1 MRNLLDFLI
10 KYKHWLLFIFLEVIS
25 FVLLFRFNGYQ
36 GSVFF
41 TSANVVTGKVY
52 QMTNNLTG
60 YFHLKTINSDLVQ
73 HNAEL
78 SIQLEH
84 LKEAYKKLTADTTVI
99 EQMKQEALMD
109 CRLIKANV
117 INNSTI
123 HANNFITIDKGEAD
137 GVQKEMGVVSG
148 SGIVG
153 IVYQTSAHYAV
164 IIPVLNS
171 KSSISCKIRRSDY
184 FGFLK
189 WEGGSPEFAYIK
201 DMPRHSIFEVGDT
214 IVTSGH
220 SAIFPSGVLVGTVDD
235 VGDSNDGLSYSIRVK
250 LFTDFA
256 RLNEVRVVE
265 RSNIEEQLELE
276 ESVVN
281 KER

>member
-52 QMTNNLTG
+52 QMANNLTG

-123 HANNFITIDKGEAD
+123 HANNFITIDKGESD
-137 GVQKEMGVVSG
+137 GVQKGMGVVSG

>member
-52 QMTNNLTG
+52 QMANNLTG

-276 ESVVN
+276 ELVVN

>member
-52 QMTNNLTG
+52 QMANNLTG

-109 CRLIKANV
+109 CRLIKANG

>member
-52 QMTNNLTG
+52 QMANNLTG

-123 HANNFITIDKGEAD
+123 HANNFITIDKGESD

>member
-52 QMTNNLTG
+52 QMANNLTG

-256 RLNEVRVVE
+256 RLNEVRVIE

>member
-201 DMPRHSIFEVGDT
+201 DMPRHSIFVVGDT

>member
-10 KYKHWLLFIFLEVIS
+10 KYKHWLLFSFLEVIS

-52 QMTNNLTG
+52 QMANNLTG

>member
-41 TSANVVTGKVY
+41 TSANVVAGKVY
-52 QMTNNLTG
+52 QMANNLTG

>member
-99 EQMKQEALMD
+99 EQMKQEALMG

-201 DMPRHSIFEVGDT
+201 DMPRHSIFEEGDT

>member
-52 QMTNNLTG
+52 QMANNLTG

-84 LKEAYKKLTADTTVI
+84 LKEVYKKLTADTTVI

>member
-52 QMTNNLTG
+52 QMANNLTG

-235 VGDSNDGLSYSIRVK
+235 VGDSNDGISYSIRVK

>member
-36 GSVFF
+36 GSVYF
-41 TSANVVTGKVY
+41 TSANAVTGKVY
-52 QMTNNLTG
+52 QMANNLTG

-73 HNAEL
+73 HNTEL

-84 LKEAYKKLTADTTVI
+84 LRDAYKKLTADTTII

-109 CRLIKANV
+109 CSLIKANV
-117 INNSTI
+117 INNSTT
-123 HANNFITIDKGEAD
+123 HTNNFITIDKGEED

-148 SGIVG
+148 SGVVG

-171 KSSISCKIRRSDY
+171 KSSISCKIRQSDY

-189 WEGGSPEFAYIK
+189 WSGGSPEFAFIK
-201 DMPRHSIFEVGDT
+201 DMPRHSVFEVGDT

-220 SAIFPSGVLVGTVDD
+220 STIFPSGVLVGTVDEI
-235 VGDSNDGLSYSIRVK
+235 GDSNDGLSYSIRVR

-256 RLNEVRVVE
+256 RLNEVRVIVK
-265 RSNIEEQLELE
+265 SNIEEQLELE
-276 ESVVN
+276 GSVIN
-281 KER
+281 KEE

>member
-52 QMTNNLTG
+52 QMANNLTG

-137 GVQKEMGVVSG
+137 GVKKEMGVVSG

>member
-52 QMTNNLTG
+52 QMANNLTG

-84 LKEAYKKLTADTTVI
+84 LKEAYKNLTADTTVI

>member
-256 RLNEVRVVE
+256 RLNEVRVIE

>member
-52 QMTNNLTG
+52 QMANNLTG

-220 SAIFPSGVLVGTVDD
+220 SAIFPSGVLVGTMDD

>member
-52 QMTNNLTG
+52 QMANNLTV

>member
-52 QMTNNLTG
+52 QMANNLTG

-256 RLNEVRVVE
+256 RLNEVRIVE

>member
-52 QMTNNLTG
+52 QMANNLTG

-109 CRLIKANV
+109 CRLIKANG

-123 HANNFITIDKGEAD
+123 HANNFITIDKGESD

>member
-52 QMTNNLTG
+52 QMANNLTG

-189 WEGGSPEFAYIK
+189 WEGGSSEFAYIK

-220 SAIFPSGVLVGTVDD
+220 SAIFPSGVLVGRVDD
-235 VGDSNDGLSYSIRVK
+235 VGDRNDGLSYSIRVK

>member
-137 GVQKEMGVVSG
+137 GVQNEMGVVSG

>member
-52 QMTNNLTG
+52 QMANNLTV

-235 VGDSNDGLSYSIRVK
+235 VGDSNDGLSYLIRVK